1 MAGITVQELITQ
13 LKFKVDSSGV
23 KQFLTTQTNIQAKM
37 EALESKVQPTASALA
52 KLGKRVAVN
61 IDNSELGKTI
71 KMAQTAGAKLA
82 EVGNKQTIKTGGNLI
97 PNGGG
102 LSTAATGAIAGV
114 AGMAGGIA
122 LGAIMELPSKLL
134 QTADISASIDGRLRS
149 ITDST
154 EERYALEQKIF
165 DVAKASRGEY
175 ASSADLVFKLGRASE
190 QTGLNMEQN
199 LKVAETVNKALTI
212 GGASTAETNATVLQ
226 LSQALGSGTLQ
237 GDELRSLNENASLL
251 MNEVAKYFGTTTAGL
266 KQMGADGKLTS
277 DQVAQAILSASTKI
291 DADFKKMPKTIGQ
304 STTEMSN
311 RWIEFVTKFE
321 RGSHAFEGIAN
332 NISTIGNSMFDG
344 LINSLDDGSFDAR
357 LSALTRT
364 ITSFAI
370 SLLAVKTAGFIKGL
384 GGMAGAVK
392 KLTIA
397 FKALNKS
404 TVILFALTA
413 VFYLIQD
420 FMDWMKGDNTGV
432 FSWLFGDYE
441 RAMSSV
447 GTFIDGVKSTF
458 SGMWESLKTAT
469 GNFVQWVQDRFT
481 ELGPTMATP
490 FGLLLALL
498 QTIFPEAYYTI
509 VNTMS
514 NALDKVVQFF
524 AVDMPTA
531 VTSFVTFLGGSI
543 ASAVSLLVS
552 GFGGGIDTVKSF
564 FTDLLN
570 SALNVL
576 SQIGGAISDFV
587 TSKIEFAKNAISSL
601 KNFATGQSES
611 TAIGTTSNYNI
622 TQNNY
627 GYAADGGAGGVWGY

>member
-13 LKFKVDSSGV
+13 LKFKVDSAGV
-23 KQFLTTQTNIQAKM
+23 KQFISFQENIKKKMQAIEDK
-37 EALESKVQPTASALA
+37 AQPTASALA
-52 KLGKRVAVN
+52 KIGKRVAVN

-71 KMAQTAGAKLA
+71 KMAQSANLKLA
-82 EVGNKQTIKTGGNLI
+82 EVGSKRTVKTGGNLT
-97 PNGGG
+97 PSGG
-102 LSTAATGAIAGV
+102 LNTATIGAIAGV
-114 AGMAGGIA
+114 AGMAGGMAIS
-122 LGAIMELPSKLL
+122 AIMELPSKLL

-149 ITDST
+149 ITNST

-175 ASSADLVFKLGRASE
+175 ESSADLVFKLGRASD

-266 KQMGADGKLTS
+266 KQMGSEGKLTS
-277 DQVAQAILSASTKI
+277 DQIAQAILSASNKI

-332 NISTIGNSMFDG
+332 SISTVGNSMFDG
-344 LINSLDDGSFDAR
+344 LIKSLEDGSFDAR

-370 SLLAVKTAGFIKGL
+370 SLLAVKTAGFINGL

-432 FSWLFGDYE
+432 FGWLFGDYE
-441 RAMSSV
+441 SAMASV
-447 GTFIDGVKSTF
+447 GTFIAWVK
-458 SGMWESLKTAT
+458 
-469 GNFVQWVQDRFT
+469 DRFA
-481 ELGPTMATP
+481 EIGPMMATP

-498 QTIFPEAYYTI
+498 QAIFPEAYYTI
-509 VNTMS
+509 VNWMS
-514 NALDKVVQFF
+514 SAINAVTRFF
-524 AVDMPTA
+524 TVDIPTA
-531 VTSFVTFLGGSI
+531 VSSFVSFLGGSI
-543 ASAVSLLVS
+543 ASAVNLLVS

-576 SQIGGAISDFV
+576 SQIGNAISEFV

-601 KNFATGQSES
+601 KNFVTGQSES
-611 TAIGTTSNYNI
+611 TANSNTSNYNI

-627 GYAADGGAGGVWGY
+627 GYAADGGSNGVWGI